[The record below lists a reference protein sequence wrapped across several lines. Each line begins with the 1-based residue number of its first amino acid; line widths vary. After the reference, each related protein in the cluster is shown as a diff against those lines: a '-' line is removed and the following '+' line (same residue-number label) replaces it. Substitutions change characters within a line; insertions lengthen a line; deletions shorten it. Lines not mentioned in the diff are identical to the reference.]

1 MTHRSRLRT
10 GTAVMWNVFEVGD
23 VAALRQVLVAIG
35 VWGATILK
43 VDSARMEGTG
53 GVRGYHLVCFGP
65 CILAHSLVGW
75 CIFLIYL
82 TCWLDFGV
90 DLAWWALPVCLAQLA
105 DIEVVLVAAHLV
117 SKGLRFFNVLRR
129 LVSLDRAHVI
139 RLVFVVLRAKHIE
152 VLDHGQSLL
161 REHFMSY
168 RSVRYFSFLS
178 TVERACHH
186 IRT

>member
-1 MTHRSRLRT
+1 M
-10 GTAVMWNVFEVGD
+10 
-23 VAALRQVLVAIG
+23 
-35 VWGATILK
+35 
-43 VDSARMEGTG
+43 
-53 GVRGYHLVCFGP
+53 
-65 CILAHSLVGW
+65 
-75 CIFLIYL
+75 

-117 SKGLRFFNVLRR
+117 SKGLRFLNVLRR

-139 RLVFVVLRAKHIE
+139 RLVFVILRAKHIK

-186 IRT
+186 SRT